1 MVKPKTRQCQDK
13 YPKEKIVSMSIE
25 GQMLSWKMKLENA
38 EKQKLRGLPRLIYL
52 QGIARLS
59 KCEDVARKGNQG
71 NGFHLRHK
79 STIQD
84 DEEKRDKKPRK
95 KKGKRD

>member
-1 MVKPKTRQCQDK
+1 
-13 YPKEKIVSMSIE
+13 MSIE
-25 GQMLSWKMKLENA
+25 GQLLSWKMKLQNA
-38 EKQKLRGLPRLIYL
+38 ERQKLRGIPRLIYL

-71 NGFHLRHK
+71 KGFYLQNK
-79 STIQD
+79 SVIED
-84 DEEKRDKKPRK
+84 GEKKDERPRK

>member
-1 MVKPKTRQCQDK
+1 
-13 YPKEKIVSMSIE
+13 MSIE
-25 GQMLSWKMKLENA
+25 GQLLSWKMKLGNA
-38 EKQKLRGLPRLIYL
+38 EKHKLRGIPRLIYL

-71 NGFHLRHK
+71 KGFYLQNK
-79 STIQD
+79 SVIED
-84 DEEKRDKKPRK
+84 GEKKDKKPRK

>member
-1 MVKPKTRQCQDK
+1 
-13 YPKEKIVSMSIE
+13 MSIE
-25 GQMLSWKMKLENA
+25 GQLLSWKMKLENA
-38 EKQKLRGLPRLIYL
+38 EKQKLRGIPRLIYL

-71 NGFHLRHK
+71 KGFYLQNK
-79 STIQD
+79 SVIED
-84 DEEKRDKKPRK
+84 GEKKDKKPRK

>member
-1 MVKPKTRQCQDK
+1 
-13 YPKEKIVSMSIE
+13 MSIE

-38 EKQKLRGLPRLIYL
+38 EKHKLKGVSRIIYL
-52 QGIARLS
+52 EGIARLS
-59 KCEDVARKGNQG
+59 KCDDVARKGNQG
-71 NGFHLRHK
+71 KGFHLRHK

>member
-1 MVKPKTRQCQDK
+1 M
-13 YPKEKIVSMSIE
+13 SMSIE
-25 GQMLSWKMKLENA
+25 GQLLSWKMKLQNA
-38 EKQKLRGLPRLIYL
+38 ERQKLRGIPRLIYL

-71 NGFHLRHK
+71 KGFYLQNK
-79 STIQD
+79 SVIED
-84 DEEKRDKKPRK
+84 GEKKDKKPRK

>member
-1 MVKPKTRQCQDK
+1 M
-13 YPKEKIVSMSIE
+13 SMSIE
-25 GQMLSWKMKLENA
+25 GQLLSWKMKLENA

-71 NGFHLRHK
+71 KGFYLQNK
-79 STIQD
+79 SVIED
-84 DEEKRDKKPRK
+84 DEKKDKKPRK

>member
-1 MVKPKTRQCQDK
+1 M
-13 YPKEKIVSMSIE
+13 SMSIE
-25 GQMLSWKMKLENA
+25 GQLLSWKMKLENA
-38 EKQKLRGLPRLIYL
+38 EKQKLRGIPRLIYL

-71 NGFHLRHK
+71 KGFYLQNK
-79 STIQD
+79 SVIED
-84 DEEKRDKKPRK
+84 DEKKDKKPRK

>member
-1 MVKPKTRQCQDK
+1 
-13 YPKEKIVSMSIE
+13 MSIE
-25 GQMLSWKMKLENA
+25 GQILSWKMKLENA

-71 NGFHLRHK
+71 KGFYLQNK
-79 STIQD
+79 SVIED
-84 DEEKRDKKPRK
+84 DEKKDKKPRK

>member
-1 MVKPKTRQCQDK
+1 M
-13 YPKEKIVSMSIE
+13 SMSIE
-25 GQMLSWKMKLENA
+25 GQLLSWKMKLQNA
-38 EKQKLRGLPRLIYL
+38 ERQKLRGIPRLIYL

-71 NGFHLRHK
+71 KGFYLQNK
-79 STIQD
+79 SVIED
-84 DEEKRDKKPRK
+84 DEKKDKKPRK

>member
-1 MVKPKTRQCQDK
+1 
-13 YPKEKIVSMSIE
+13 MSIE
-25 GQMLSWKMKLENA
+25 GQLLSWKMKLENA

-71 NGFHLRHK
+71 KGFYLQNK
-79 STIQD
+79 SVIED
-84 DEEKRDKKPRK
+84 DEKKDKKPRK

>member
-1 MVKPKTRQCQDK
+1 
-13 YPKEKIVSMSIE
+13 MSIE
-25 GQMLSWKMKLENA
+25 GQLLSWKMKLENA
-38 EKQKLRGLPRLIYL
+38 EKQKLRGIPRLIYL

-71 NGFHLRHK
+71 KGFYLQNK
-79 STIQD
+79 SVIED
-84 DEEKRDKKPRK
+84 DEKKDKKPRK